1 MPMRHKLCANFKGT
15 ISSSKFNHPA
25 HQIDI
30 INCFGDTVFNLQTRI
45 DFEEIESVARCVVY
59 KFDRTGRT
67 VRNPLHKS
75 QSRFMQRFAS
85 LFGQARRRR
94 FFNDLLVTA
103 LHRAI
108 AFAQNNSIAI
118 AIAKD
123 LYFDMTATFYILFDK
138 EARILEVVF
147 TQSLDAVK
155 AFNEF
160 LFAVANA
167 HANTTTAC
175 GTLEHYRIAD
185 FLGMCNSI
193 FQAFQKT

>member
-1 MPMRHKLCANFKGT
+1 MRHKLCANFKGT
-15 ISSSKFNHPA
+15 IPSSKFNHPA
-25 HQIDI
+25 HQINI
-30 INCFGDTVFNLQTRI
+30 INSFGDTVFNLQARI
-45 DFEEIESVARCVVY
+45 DFEEIESVARRVVY

-67 VRNPLHKS
+67 VRNALHKS
-75 QSRFMQRFAS
+75 QSSFMQRFAS

-108 AFAQNNSIAI
+108 AFTKHNSIPF

-123 LYFDMTATFYILFDK
+123 LHFDMAAAFHILFDK
-138 EARILEVVF
+138 EACILEVVF
-147 TQSLDAVK
+147 AQPLDSIK

-167 HANTTTAC
+167 HANTATTC
-175 GTLEHYRIAD
+175 GT
-185 FLGMCNSI
+185 F
-193 FQAFQKT
+193 